1 MTQTDLWSHTT
12 RLAPK
17 PIDTQFY
24 ADLIA
29 KAADWIPRS
38 TQVLS
43 DLRGLACEVRSGE
56 VLQLQLL
63 DGAQIVHLFMF
74 NPEDPDERFWAQ
86 TSFATEGLFLSRYR
100 RLWGIMARNRPMLTM
115 LADTVTPPRRADW
128 VYGSHHPICSG
139 TGLPIHWRCA
149 GGPTGI
155 LTPWEQMVALVETR
169 GLDPRL
175 ILDKDD
181 ACFFQKMRIEP
192 YSQHLELLPS
202 DALTGDRVALF
213 AEMDLV
219 VLLALS
225 PYVDGSPPPTRAT
238 EVAPRAVE
246 VTLMNRVA
254 TPLPWP
260 YPGVGYPDL
269 SLYLDATGVRSDT
282 PVPTA
287 GRE

>member
-1 MTQTDLWSHTT
+1 MTQTDLWCHTT

-86 TSFATEGLFLSRYR
+86 TSFATEGLFLSRYS
-100 RLWGIMARNRPMLTM
+100 RLWGTMARNRPMLTM

-139 TGLPIHWRCA
+139 TGA
-149 GGPTGI
+149 
-155 LTPWEQMVALVETR
+155 A
-169 GLDPRL
+169 D
-175 ILDKDD
+175 
-181 ACFFQKMRIEP
+181 
-192 YSQHLELLPS
+192 S
-202 DALTGDRVALF
+202 
-213 AEMDLV
+213 
-219 VLLALS
+219 LALRRWTDRH
-225 PYVDGSPPPTRAT
+225 PHPMGADGGLGGDARPRS
-238 EVAPRAVE
+238 APDS
-246 VTLMNRVA
+246 
-254 TPLPWP
+254 
-260 YPGVGYPDL
+260 G
-269 SLYLDATGVRSDT
+269 
-282 PVPTA
+282 
-287 GRE
+287 